1 VVSWARA
8 REKGSKECVGCLSQF
23 SQPPASDKERTEVEK
38 DNEISG
44 KKRDADDS
52 EEQKA
57 SESGRYECRACESHF
72 CIDCDMFAHMVL
84 HNCPGCLSKLDA
96 SAIADAGNGDV
107 EMSG

>member
-1 VVSWARA
+1 M
-8 REKGSKECVGCLSQF
+8 GSKQCVGCLAAF
-23 SQPPASDKERTEVEK
+23 SNPPSNAKENGEA
-38 DNEISG
+38 
-44 KKRDADDS
+44 KRDSEAKVAKKDDDDS

-84 HNCPGCLSKLDA
+84 HNCPGCLGRLDPNA
-96 SAIADAGNGDV
+96 AATSNGDV